1 MKVGIGFRKGSLSLK
16 LFVSFLV
23 ITLVPLICYSLY
35 SIKKSEHVLKQQYE
49 IQTQQLLSTNLN
61 EILAAEQR
69 IIIEMAQNP
78 IIKSMDYTQ
87 AEPFFQRFL
96 KDNPQ
101 YSHLLICNP
110 QGIEIAHSEGSDH
123 HGKSIAE
130 KEYFKVPW
138 ETGKPVISDAT
149 FSKSTGRKIVGLGV
163 PIFNSSSQK
172 AGVLVGFIRLEYIS
186 DRITSKKVS
195 QNGYTFMLNKNG
207 YLIGHPDT
215 SKLLQVNMLENP
227 DIDQHCKTIIER
239 MLKQESGV
247 EEITLEGREMI
258 INYKPA
264 NINGWSIAA
273 VSPVTE
279 VYALAGKLKQDTWKA
294 LLIITLLLFIVASFV
309 TGRILKPIKGYIE
322 LVNERDFSQNI
333 SGSDELGTAFQ
344 KLAAD
349 LRTLLQ
355 SFSQN
360 TDKLTL
366 SSEKFKEIT
375 EHSAA
380 AASDLSGKI
389 QSIAEATQAQKEKI
403 NEISSFITKLNSELL
418 RIQDGLTGSQH
429 SSNQAYYSAQNG
441 RELVKDMAS
450 SINTLNNKTNQIN
463 TIVDTISSIAEQTN
477 LLALNAA
484 IEAARAG
491 DSGKGFAVVA
501 DEVRKLAGQC
511 AEATTK
517 IAQLVQDIKN
527 DVEKVVN
534 LASDQKNS
542 NNVVQCFEDI
552 LSKAQMASG
561 SVSDLVTAA
570 QAIQQES
577 RQIESEIKDIAEA
590 VTQTAEAVESIAGYT
605 EEQTAT
611 VQELSGSA
619 DELNLVAVEM
629 KQSLDKYKY

>member
-1 MKVGIGFRKGSLSLK
+1 MKVGTGFKQGSLSLK
-16 LFVSFLV
+16 LFISFLV
-23 ITLVPLICYSLY
+23 ITLVPLICYSFY
-35 SIKKSEHVLKQQYE
+35 SIKKSEQVLKQQYE

-101 YSHLLICNP
+101 YSHLLICNS

-163 PIFNSSSQK
+163 PIFNSNQK

-186 DRITSKKVS
+186 ERITTKKVS
-195 QNGYTFMLNKNG
+195 QNGYTFMLNKDG

-215 SKLLQVNMLENP
+215 NKLLQVNMLENP

-247 EEITLEGREMI
+247 EEITLDGREVI

-309 TGRILKPIKGYIE
+309 TGKILKPIYGYIR

-333 SGSDELGTAFQ
+333 KGSDELGTAFQ

-349 LRTLLQ
+349 LRALLQ

-360 TDKLTL
+360 TDKLAS

-380 AASDLSGKI
+380 AACDLSGKI

-403 NEISSFITKLNSELL
+403 NEISSFIAKLNSELL
-418 RIQDGLTGSQH
+418 RIQDELAGSRH
-429 SSNQAYYSAQNG
+429 SSNQAYYSAQSG
-441 RELVKDMAS
+441 RKLVQEMAS
-450 SINTLNNKTNQIN
+450 SIDTLNNKTNQIN

-501 DEVRKLAGQC
+501 EEVRKLAGQC

-517 IAQLVQDIKN
+517 IARLVQDIKS

-534 LASDQKNS
+534 LASDQNNT

-552 LSKAQMASG
+552 LTKAQMASG

-577 RQIESEIKDIAEA
+577 RQIETEINVIARA
-590 VTQTAEAVESIAGYT
+590 VTQTAEAAESIAGYT

-619 DELNLVAVEM
+619 DELNQVAVEM
-629 KQSLDKYKY
+629 KQSLEKYKY